1 MTTRNGDMSTII
13 ESEKILLSKGELEF
27 CGYDLLQA
35 ACYPMLNNKSD
46 RKVKVRMIVSKNGD
60 VTDIIEQSWAEGE
73 LPDPSI
79 AIHFLEMQTIG
90 YGYGGNI
97 DDLIEDY
104 QCDGLEQKDIIST
117 KVSITIEV
125 TQSDTTST
133 KEKDDE

>member
-1 MTTRNGDMSTII
+1 
-13 ESEKILLSKGELEF
+13 
-27 CGYDLLQA
+27 
-35 ACYPMLNNKSD
+35 ML
-46 RKVKVRMIVSKNGD
+46 VSKNGD
-60 VTDIIEQSWAEGE
+60 VTDIIEQSWPDGE
-73 LPDPSI
+73 LPDPGI

-97 DDLIEDY
+97 VDLIEDY

-117 KVSITIEV
+117 KVKITIEV